1 MWIEKGAAN
10 LAKQTKSALT
20 GLGCVGYS
28 DAVVPIAASA
38 AAVAVATIA
47 VRRFW
52 RPREQVKYILL
63 GGGKASTELAARLP
77 AAEVLESN
85 RLIG

>member
-10 LAKQTKSALT
+10 LAKQTRSALT

-52 RPREQVKYILL
+52 RPREQVSMLVRIFHNCENDVFSA
-63 GGGKASTELAARLP
+63 GNTSTDCWF
-77 AAEVLESN
+77 
-85 RLIG
+85 